1 MASILTTARLV
12 CKDAQARQ
20 KAIEYF
26 QKIID
31 HTTPNEPEVLQYVC
45 ALPYD
50 DQAEKEIYMIE
61 EYANQA
67 ASDAHMTT
75 KPVQDLIQLFSTGE
89 VLAQPPEVHP
99 CPIVNK
105 MMLGSTLSI
114 SSTPVIAL
122 LNVPSKP
129 NQSVAPKRDWEGIF
143 EKAVIDVKGLGAMLV
158 SEDKEAKCMR
168 MEGVLQDDDAYREFQ
183 RMVAGNKTGTVEMV
197 RIKLVCGFVSR
208 EAKSKL

>member
-61 EYANQA
+61 E
-67 ASDAHMTT
+67 
-75 KPVQDLIQLFSTGE
+75 
-89 VLAQPPEVHP
+89 
-99 CPIVNK
+99 
-105 MMLGSTLSI
+105 
-114 SSTPVIAL
+114 
-122 LNVPSKP
+122 
-129 NQSVAPKRDWEGIF
+129 SVSF
-143 EKAVIDVKGLGAMLV
+143 
-158 SEDKEAKCMR
+158 
-168 MEGVLQDDDAYREFQ
+168 
-183 RMVAGNKTGTVEMV
+183 
-197 RIKLVCGFVSR
+197 
-208 EAKSKL
+208 